1 MLRKQQFSKEK
12 LTMHTTTS
20 YKNLIGKFIKSRDL
34 PQNDLDHLLQLRANL
49 VVMTDTVEDILKN
62 GLPKKPYTSDDKE
75 RYDYWWADK
84 WARYFE
90 ALGAIE
96 ACKYEAEQSVNRE

>member
-1 MLRKQQFSKEK
+1 
-12 LTMHTTTS
+12 MHTTTS
-20 YKNLIGKFIKSRDL
+20 YKNLIGNFIKLRDL
-34 PQNDLDHLLQLRANL
+34 PQNDSDHILQLRANL

-62 GLPKKPYTSDDKE
+62 GLPKKGYSSDDKE
-75 RYDYWWADK
+75 RYDQWWSDK

-96 ACKYEAEQSVNRE
+96 ASRKYEVEQSVNRE

>member
-1 MLRKQQFSKEK
+1 
-12 LTMHTTTS
+12 
-20 YKNLIGKFIKSRDL
+20 
-34 PQNDLDHLLQLRANL
+34 
-49 VVMTDTVEDILKN
+49 MTDTVEDILKN

-75 RYDYWWADK
+75 RYDQWWADK

-96 ACKYEAEQSVNRE
+96 ASRKYEAEC